1 MHCLL
6 FLLLPFV
13 LEFCFVCSD
22 IPLSLLSC
30 VWVQV
35 LQEDTGLISSPL
47 LKQGQVEPLHV
58 MCMCYHDDM
67 IIASGSGKGQ
77 DMGQG

>member
-13 LEFCFVCSD
+13 LEFGFVCSD

-47 LKQGQVEPLHV
+47 LKQGQVEPLMIRVRVRV
-58 MCMCYHDDM
+58 MVRVT
-67 IIASGSGKGQ
+67 IRVRVRVTQ
-77 DMGQG
+77 PQ